1 MKQIIILIVL
11 TVLISAGCRNEA
23 VKTTSPEITGV
34 RITKVAPETI
44 SIPVH
49 SSGILMSSE
58 EMRLSFKTGGI
69 IEKIRVKEG
78 DQIKKG
84 DILAILNLSEINAQ
98 VNLARNGFEKA
109 TRDYTRA
116 KNLYAD
122 SVATLEQL
130 QNAAT
135 ALNVAKSNLDIAQ
148 FNLMHSKIIAPE
160 NGVILR
166 QFAKT
171 NELIASGYP
180 VFLFGTSGNSW
191 KVKAGLSDRDLVR
204 INPGDSTVV
213 TLDAWPGIKFPA
225 VVDQVGEMSN
235 PLTGTYEIELTL
247 NKTGYRLATGFV
259 AGVEI
264 SPSKKESFI
273 MVPLG
278 AIVGADGQE
287 GYLYTVNDSMIAQKI
302 KIEIVTIIGSKA
314 AIKGNLDG
322 MKEVVSEGAAYLRDG
337 EKVKIVK

>member
-287 GYLYTVNDSMIAQKI
+287 GYLYTVNDLQP
-302 KIEIVTIIGSKA
+302 
-314 AIKGNLDG
+314 
-322 MKEVVSEGAAYLRDG
+322 YH
-337 EKVKIVK
+337 